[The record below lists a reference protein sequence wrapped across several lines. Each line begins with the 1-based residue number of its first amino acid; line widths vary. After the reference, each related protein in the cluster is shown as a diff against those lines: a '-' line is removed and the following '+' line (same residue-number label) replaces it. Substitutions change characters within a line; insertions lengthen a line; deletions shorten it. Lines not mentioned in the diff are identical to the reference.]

1 MKLRT
6 KAAALLAALLCICA
20 AAPAASAAQ
29 PGETVTMEIP
39 LTDVF
44 GMDGNFTYSNRDMFQ
59 QITYQMDAPLKGN
72 VVDDACFYFSDQR
85 ASGRLLVSLVL
96 APDVQDGESCTV
108 QLSYE
113 TFGSDGTAAPWQTAS
128 IAVTAEVPQPTAAPT
143 EAPTEPPA
151 TAPASPEAAVPETTV
166 PETTVPETAAP
177 EATES
182 PAPEARE
189 PDAALLKTILL
200 FSLALNV
207 LLIGILID
215 IAVKQSKKT
224 RGFILPDLDD
234 EDEE

>member
-151 TAPASPEAAVPETTV
+151 TAPASPEATV

-200 FSLALNV
+200 VSLALNV